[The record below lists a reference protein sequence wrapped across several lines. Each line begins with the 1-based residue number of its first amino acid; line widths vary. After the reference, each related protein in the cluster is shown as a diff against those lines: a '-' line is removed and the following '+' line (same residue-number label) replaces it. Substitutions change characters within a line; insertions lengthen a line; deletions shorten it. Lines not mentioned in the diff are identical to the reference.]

1 VYPLFE
7 ILNPKCI
14 NAIAR
19 SACDEA
25 IHLPTSTAVRWIA
38 SLALAMT
45 DKTLA
50 FLAFLQTGG
59 GRPIAASKPKF
70 I

>member
-1 VYPLFE
+1 MPMRIRYFKIRTRRAKQAPIDLT
-7 ILNPKCI
+7 
-14 NAIAR
+14 
-19 SACDEA
+19 DD
-25 IHLPTSTAVRWIA
+25 AVKWIA

-50 FLAFLQTGG
+50 FLAFFQIGD